1 MTHFKSTSSFLW
13 LGREKERKILELCR
27 SHIQKVVEVVEGMHT
42 TFHSLEKLNQLEI
55 EKNFKDVFEKER
67 EADEIKRGI
76 LRELSKG
83 IFHPINREEI
93 IRLILTVDDIAAY
106 AKAASRKLA
115 LIPPD
120 KLNASLREI
129 LKVFADNLLK
139 ITYEVNIAFQALT
152 ENPSKAIEA
161 SNKVENLEEKIDD
174 FRVESVIP
182 EFLSWCEE
190 LKNISLCIIL
200 KEIIDGMENL
210 ADRCEDVADV
220 IRDIAI
226 SYA

>member
-1 MTHFKSTSSFLW
+1 MAHFKSTSSFVW

-27 SHIQKVVEVVEGMHT
+27 SHIQKVVEVVEGMHK
-42 TFHSLEKLNQLEI
+42 TFHSFKNLNQDEV
-55 EKNFKDVFEKER
+55 EKNFKEVFEKER

-76 LRELSKG
+76 LEELSKG
-83 IFHPINREEI
+83 LFHPINREEI
-93 IRLILTVDDIAAY
+93 IRLILTVDDVAAY
-106 AKAASRKLA
+106 AKAVSRKLA
-115 LIPPD
+115 LIPPN

-139 ITYEVNIAFQALT
+139 ITYEMSSAFQALT
-152 ENPSKAIEA
+152 ENPSEAVKA
-161 SNKVENLEEKIDD
+161 SNKVESLEEKIDD
-174 FRVESVIP
+174 FRVESIMP
-182 EFLSWCEE
+182 EFLSWCEQ
-190 LKNISLCIIL
+190 LKSISLCMIL